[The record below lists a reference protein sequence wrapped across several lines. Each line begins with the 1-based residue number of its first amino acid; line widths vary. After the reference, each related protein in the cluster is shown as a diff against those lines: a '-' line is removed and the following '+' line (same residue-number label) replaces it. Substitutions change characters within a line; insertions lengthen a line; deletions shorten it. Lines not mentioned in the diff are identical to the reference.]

1 MLTMNAIFPNHISR
15 EMGNC
20 VFSNISNLEYTV
32 KYCLFS
38 DALKGAF
45 VYGFEVPWVCVKLMC
60 LCFPKD
66 PGNFDKIK
74 SKSLI
79 AKCWMNF
86 QDEIRSTTYFCS

>member
-1 MLTMNAIFPNHISR
+1 MVYSALCVPHNSICTSYYICIYRLSVLCSMLTMNAIFPNHISR

-45 VYGFEVPWVCVKLMC
+45 VYGFEVP
-60 LCFPKD
+60 
-66 PGNFDKIK
+66 
-74 SKSLI
+74 
-79 AKCWMNF
+79 
-86 QDEIRSTTYFCS
+86 